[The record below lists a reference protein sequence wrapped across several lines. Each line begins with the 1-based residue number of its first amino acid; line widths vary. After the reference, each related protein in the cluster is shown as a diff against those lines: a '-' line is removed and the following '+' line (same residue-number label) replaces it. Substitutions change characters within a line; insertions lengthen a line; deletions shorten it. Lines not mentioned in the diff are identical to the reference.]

1 MTYSVCAQKCPLS
14 MEKVIFLP
22 NEMIRDFNKNT
33 SMSLYPTDTAIV
45 SSYCTP

>member
-1 MTYSVCAQKCPLS
+1 

-22 NEMIRDFNKNT
+22 NEMIPDFNKNT
-33 SMSLYPTDTAIV
+33 NKSLYPTDSAIV

>member
-1 MTYSVCAQKCPLS
+1 MTYAVCAQKCPLS

-22 NEMIRDFNKNT
+22 NELIADFNSKNI
-33 SMSLYPTDTAIV
+33 SLYPTDTAIV